1 MTIGLKLG
9 QLHGAIAS
17 SAAHTGDD
25 RLTAAAAGV
34 CYPMIYLV
42 HFYCQQSN
50 NQKKSIKN
58 KNETS
63 LFQTQH

>member
-25 RLTAAAAGV
+25 RSSCAVSA
-34 CYPMIYLV
+34 I
-42 HFYCQQSN
+42 Q
-50 NQKKSIKN
+50 
-58 KNETS
+58 
-63 LFQTQH
+63 

>member
-25 RLTAAAAGV
+25 DRSSCAVSAA
-34 CYPMIYLV
+34 I
-42 HFYCQQSN
+42 Q
-50 NQKKSIKN
+50 
-58 KNETS
+58 
-63 LFQTQH
+63 